1 MKKFLTTVVF
11 TSRGECDPCGSV
23 EYIKMSSLDEA
34 VALVKDLQLDEI
46 HQQLAE
52 EFDNDP
58 QEIEDNFETA
68 SEFFQASGIMPGGEI
83 GWVECGEEGL
93 TLVVQEGNK
102 WFDLLQNTEKWD
114 EETFEEFAELIAS
127 DYMV

>member
-1 MKKFLTTVVF
+1 MKFLTTYVA
-11 TSRGECDPCGSV
+11 TSRGECDPSETV
-23 EYIKMSSLDEA
+23 EYVKMNSLDEA

-46 HQQLAE
+46 HRMLAE
-52 EFDNDP
+52 EFDDDP
-58 QEIEDNFETA
+58 QEVEDNFDTA
-68 SEFFQASGIMPGGEI
+68 SEFYHASGIMPGGEI

-102 WFDLLQNTEKWD
+102 WFDLLQDTEKWD
-114 EETFEEFAELIAS
+114 EETFEEFTELIHS